1 MINEPIE
8 VLNERLIEHFGK
20 DTNTNRP
27 IWRVVW
33 SDDQLEK
40 QLLNYTPEGLELI
53 HPQWYE
59 VPRYKMIGVHSRYVL
74 ERFVIV
80 PLVHEREITSK
91 LSYEPMW
98 VFEDKDGFPLP
109 PKWEPIKHI
118 IDTVYLAIGKTPGTA
133 KYRDPDSGKKPE
145 ELIAEEAD
153 RIKQIQ
159 EDLFGNETPIGD
171 SLAHNSGVSYAGLD
185 GRPNKEN

>member
-1 MINEPIE
+1 MLNEPIE
-8 VLNERLIEHFGK
+8 VLNERLVEYFGK

-27 IWRVVW
+27 IWRIVW

-74 ERFVIV
+74 ERYVIV
-80 PLVHEREITSK
+80 PERHAHEMTVK

-98 VFEDKDGFPLP
+98 VFEDKNGFPLP
-109 PKWEPIKHI
+109 PKWEACKHI
-118 IDTVYLAIGKTPGTA
+118 IDTVYLAIGKEVKA
-133 KYRDPDSGKKPE
+133 KYRDPDSGKSPK
-145 ELIAEEAD
+145 ELIGEEAE
-153 RIKQIQ
+153 RIKAI
-159 EDLFGNETPIGD
+159 ETDLFGNETPTGD
-171 SLAHNSGVSYAGLD
+171 ALAHNEGVSYAGLD
-185 GRPNKEN
+185 GRSTKVN